1 MPKVPIF
8 ILKLKGKAKTYF
20 LYSKRQIIRV
30 YEADDNSDIIC
41 V

>member
-1 MPKVPIF
+1 M
-8 ILKLKGKAKTYF
+8 LF
-20 LYSKRQIIRV
+20 LFTPYYNCKRQIIRV